1 MDAAPGS
8 GAVSLDKLDDANF
21 MREALAQAELAAQ
34 AGEVPVGAVVVHQGR
49 VVGRGHNRSLSR
61 QDVSA
66 HAEIEALRDASRAL
80 GNYRLDDCALY
91 VTLEPCVM
99 CSGALM
105 AARLGRVVYGAA
117 EPKTGAAGSVLNV
130 FAEPRLNHHTQVSGG
145 MLAEECGQALQTFF
159 QRRRQAQQE
168 DRSLYFLRDDAL
180 RLPAAQTPPWPAGLR
195 SHFSSDGPALEG
207 LRLHVLQ
214 AGEGAHT
221 GLVLLHSPRQW
232 SAAYQAAALELAG
245 MGVAVYAPDLPGF
258 GLSDKPKKAA
268 WHTLGRH
275 AAVLHDL
282 LSGLA
287 CMRLVV
293 IAPLPMRPLLA
304 PLASMQAFVEREGR
318 AFTIDEPALS
328 QAVQHLPYPDR
339 GHEAGPRTLPGL
351 LAEAGDAAEA
361 APLHLSGPD
370 WVAQLRPLL

>member
-8 GAVSLDKLDDANF
+8 GAVSQDLLDDADF

-66 HAEIEALRDASRAL
+66 HAEIEALRDASQTL

-105 AARLGRVVYGAA
+105 AARLSRVVYGAS

-145 MLAEECGQALQTFF
+145 MLAEECGQALQAFF
-159 QRRRQAQQE
+159 QGRRQAQQE
-168 DRSLYFLRDDAL
+168 ERSIHFLRDDAL
-180 RLPAAQTPPWPAGLR
+180 RLPQAQAPQWPAGLR
-195 SHFSSDGPALEG
+195 SNFSTDGPALEG
-207 LRLHVLQ
+207 LRLHALQ
-214 AGEGAHT
+214 AGEGGHT

-245 MGVAVYAPDLPGF
+245 QGWAVYAPDLPGF
-258 GLSDKPKKAA
+258 GLSDKPKKAS

-287 CMRLVV
+287 PMRLVV
-293 IAPLPMRPLLA
+293 IAPLQLRPLLA
-304 PLASMQAFVEREGR
+304 RLAAMPAFVAREGR

-328 QAVQHLPYPDR
+328 QAFQHLPYPDR
-339 GHEAGPRTLPGL
+339 GHETGPRTLPGL
-351 LAEAGDAAEA
+351 LGEAQDNA
-361 APLHLSGPD
+361 APALPHLSGPD
-370 WVAQLRPLL
+370 WVEQLRALL